1 MREMKPSGVEWIG
14 DIPEDWGV
22 AQLGSLFIE
31 HKYKNVGMASDN
43 LLSLSYG
50 KIIRKNV
57 NSVEGLLPES
67 FEGYN
72 IVDDGDIV
80 IRLTDLQNDQRSLRV
95 GLCHERGIITSA
107 YVTIRKRNIT
117 TIPAFFYYA
126 IHSYDVYKGF
136 YGMGSG
142 VRQGLNF
149 SGIRKLALPLPSRS
163 EQEAIVAYLDRK
175 CSQVDALVKN
185 VQAQIEQLKAYKQS
199 LISETVTKGLNPN
212 APMKD
217 SGVEWIGK
225 IPQGWEVRPLK
236 SLFSFGK
243 GLPITKE
250 NLIESGVPVISYG
263 QIHAKWNTGVTTH
276 PELMRFVSESYL
288 ETNPASLVKRGDL
301 IMADTSEDRE
311 GCGNCA
317 YVDTSEPL
325 FAGYHTIILKS
336 MSQKDDK
343 YLAYLFRTDA
353 WRSQLRKSVSGV
365 KLFSISRRILGTTT
379 VLIPNN
385 ADELVAHLDEKCSQ
399 IDRLIAVKQAKI
411 EQLEAYK
418 KSLIYEVVTGKID
431 CE

>member
-14 DIPEDWGV
+14 DIPQGWEV

-163 EQEAIVAYLDRK
+163 EQEAIVAFLDRK
-175 CSQVDALVKN
+175 CGQVDALVKN

-225 IPQGWEVRPLK
+225 IPQGWEVNKVNR
-236 SLFSFGK
+236 LFSVIG
-243 GLPITKE
+243 
-250 NLIESGVPVISYG
+250 SG
-263 QIHAKWNTGVTTH
+263 TTPKDVDDTQH
-276 PELMRFVSESYL
+276 DQGINWIQSGDINGGILRETRFKV
-288 ETNPASLVKRGDL
+288 
-301 IMADTSEDRE
+301 
-311 GCGNCA
+311 
-317 YVDTSEPL
+317 
-325 FAGYHTIILKS
+325 
-336 MSQKDDK
+336 SQKIVNETSALKLYQAPFIVIAMYGASIGNLSTSIIDACTNQACCV
-343 YLAYLFRTDA
+343 LASPKESVILDYLFYAFKPAKDYLIWKA
-353 WRSQLRKSVSGV
+353 DGGGQPNISQDKVKNLWLPVPPLPEQQAIADFLDRKCG
-365 KLFSISRRILGTTT
+365 
-379 VLIPNN
+379 
-385 ADELVAHLDEKCSQ
+385 Q